1 MSEKKESGSLNQDDI
16 AKLLNEMQSEEST
29 PASEEKTDPPES
41 DHKESGSLS
50 QDDISKLLN
59 EVQNDEKS
67 PAPEEKSGSPTDDSN
82 DSGSLNQDDISK
94 QLNEGQ
100 NEEEDPAPEEKKA
113 GDEISDS
120 EMNKIKT
127 GDMEEDNSFE
137 GLDSISDDEIEMSDD
152 EPDDKMDI
160 DDTETASEPAAEMEK
175 PASQNKK
182 YDEEKIIKKD
192 KHIRQKIILP
202 EVKNNPKKK
211 WVKLSLS
218 LLFSTILVSGLFVGY
233 QFYIKPD
240 TSMNHLESP
249 SQPEQIA
256 TPANPPA
263 SKMVEET
270 PKLQI
275 DHSPIKTGKSN
286 ASVVVKLE
294 EIASL
299 QRKLAIKKDKI
310 AELIKNYKNAIRQME
325 TEILKIK
332 QTHQINTL
340 RDAIKNKKIEF
351 GMMTIQRRLSYI
363 ESIKQ
368 PHEWLNQGI
377 EELQYL
383 KNKIEIDAQISRVI
397 SGIDMDKMVREIDVV
412 LQEYRIGIK
421 SLEIKIND
429 DEHIS
434 LESIWKRII
443 NRENAATSKNRIAG
457 VPSTNRETASSN
469 GKNNNQVIWKEICNG
484 NFKRK
489 NEITALSANAA
500 KCLSKWRHADL
511 ILNGLSDLSPGAAK
525 GLLTWKGNWVCLN
538 GIKKLSTET
547 AKYLFQWQGKLIS
560 LNGLSEISSGIV
572 EYLPHWQGK
581 QLELMG
587 LKYKKTKRERIGLK
601 ALAKW
606 ESTGGKLYI
615 PIEIR
620 KVLSAMK

>member
-29 PASEEKTDPPES
+29 PASEEKTAPPES
-41 DHKESGSLS
+41 DNKESGSLN

-59 EVQNDEKS
+59 EVQNEENG
-67 PAPEEKSGSPTDDSN
+67 PAPEEKSSSPADDSN

-94 QLNEGQ
+94 LLNKVQ
-100 NEEEDPAPEEKKA
+100 NEEKNPSPGEKKTS
-113 GDEISDS
+113 DEISDS
-120 EMNKIKT
+120 EMNRMKM
-127 GDMEEDNSFE
+127 GDIEEDNSFE

-152 EPDDKMDI
+152 EPDDNMDI
-160 DDTETASEPAAEMEK
+160 DDTEIATEPAAEMEK

-182 YDEEKIIKKD
+182 N

-202 EVKNNPKKK
+202 EVKKNPKKK
-211 WVKLSLS
+211 WIKLSLS
-218 LLFSTILVSGLFVGY
+218 LLFSAVFVSGLFVGY

-240 TSMNHLESP
+240 TSMNHLKSP

-256 TPANPPA
+256 TPANMPA
-263 SKMVEET
+263 SKRVEET

-275 DHSPIKTGKSN
+275 DNAQIKASKSN
-286 ASVVVKLE
+286 ANVVIKLE
-294 EIASL
+294 EITSL

-368 PHEWLNQGI
+368 PYEWLNQGI

-383 KNKIEIDAQISRVI
+383 KNRIEIDAQISQVI

-412 LQEYRIGIK
+412 LQEYRTGIK
-421 SLEIKIND
+421 SLEIKTND

-443 NRENAATSKNRIAG
+443 NRENAATSNNRI
-457 VPSTNRETASSN
+457 VSLPSTNRETASSN

-511 ILNGLSDLSPGAAK
+511 ILNGLADLSPGAAK

-620 KVLSAMK
+620 KALSAMK